1 MDQVL
6 LFLVRVERT
15 AVGDIAGCLVGVGEL
30 VERRCSPWSQE
41 TATSAR
47 CDVSGAVDCARIQRV
62 FEGWAQATGKRID
75 EKKAMAPEN
84 QSIERLVDPDDIAAL
99 AVFLASDAVVNL
111 DAADR

>member
-1 MDQVL
+1 MLSMELGD
-6 LFLVRVERT
+6 RDIR
-15 AVGDIAGCLVGVGEL
+15 AMRCVGRGRLRAHSAG
-30 VERRCSPWSQE
+30 
-41 TATSAR
+41 
-47 CDVSGAVDCARIQRV
+47 I
-62 FEGWAQATGKRID
+62 EGWAQATGKRID